1 MKTSTRRHQCDAC
14 VWTFSSIHC
23 CVIMVLSD
31 HQPLEAIPNNIIM
44 PLAWTSL
51 EQQRILKDSTRLLE
65 LVLPLVSLCRGEAD
79 LLVTA
84 KYGYFCNLLPLVPVV
99 VSLHTV
105 LPS

>member
-14 VWTFSSIHC
+14 VCTFSSIHC
-23 CVIMVLSD
+23 RVIMVLSD
-31 HQPLEAIPNNIIM
+31 HQPLEAIPNM

-65 LVLPLVSLCRGEAD
+65 RVLPLASLCRGEAD

-84 KYGYFCNLLPLVPVV
+84 KYGYFRNLLPLVPVV